1 MLMACWHQPYCPSA
15 LRSAPLGAQ
24 EAGSTVASASPPATP
39 RTPAGALSKS
49 EPATPTLPQPARAP
63 EALASHG
70 SRTGGALGCFRP
82 AAAQARAARCPDRAQ
97 ALTLGCHAHV

>member
-1 MLMACWHQPYCPSA
+1 VRAPAVLPQRS
-15 LRSAPLGAQ
+15 RSAPPGAQ
-24 EAGSTVASASPPATP
+24 EAGSAVASASPPATP

-49 EPATPTLPQPARAP
+49 EPATPTLPQPARPA

-82 AAAQARAARCPDRAQ
+82 AAAQARAARCPEQ
-97 ALTLGCHAHV
+97 P